1 MDKSQKKETEIEM
14 LARLVV
20 SRFDIM
26 EGKIDGMQKGMGSMQ
41 KGMNGLQNQVDELR
55 DEMRTGF
62 SNVHLEQKETNRRL
76 ESLERK
82 QIGTLESLYETVL
95 RSEFGELEGRVM
107 ILEEKI
113 A

>member
-26 EGKIDGMQKGMGSMQ
+26 EGKMD
-41 KGMNGLQNQVDELR
+41 GLQNQVDELR

-82 QIGTLESLYETVL
+82 QIGTLESLDETVL

-107 ILEEKI
+107 VLEEKM

>member
-1 MDKSQKKETEIEM
+1 MDKSHKKETEIEM

-26 EGKIDGMQKGMGSMQ
+26 EEKMGGMQDEMH
-41 KGMNGLQNQVDELR
+41 GLQNQFDELR

-62 SNVHLEQKETNRRL
+62 ANVHIEQKETNRRL
-76 ESLERK
+76 SSLERK
-82 QIGTLESLYETVL
+82 QIGTLESLDETVL
-95 RSEFGELEGRVM
+95 RSEFGELEGRVV

>member
-20 SRFDIM
+20 SRFDVM
-26 EGKIDGMQKGMGSMQ
+26 EGKIDG
-41 KGMNGLQNQVDELR
+41 LQNQFDELR

-82 QIGTLESLYETVL
+82 QVGTMESLDETVL

-107 ILEEKI
+107 ILEEKM